1 MTPIVVIPG
10 LYATPRFYEAQLA
23 ELWQRGPVQFANHTR
38 DDTIAAIA
46 TRILDEA
53 PARFALVGHS
63 MGGYIAFEILRQAR
77 SRVARVALLDTSAR
91 ADAPE
96 QTQRRREMIALAS
109 KGRYEEIADLQFPL
123 LVHPAR
129 RDDADLR
136 AAVRGMAR
144 DTGAAAFIRQENAI
158 IGRIDSRPT
167 LGEIRCPT
175 LVLVGEQDGI
185 TPLDRAEEIV
195 AGISGASLVT
205 VPDCGHMSAMERPQA
220 VTAALAAFFAA

>member
-1 MTPIVVIPG
+1 
-10 LYATPRFYEAQLA
+10 
-23 ELWQRGPVQFANHTR
+23 
-38 DDTIAAIA
+38 
-46 TRILDEA
+46 
-53 PARFALVGHS
+53 
-63 MGGYIAFEILRQAR
+63 
-77 SRVARVALLDTSAR
+77 
-91 ADAPE
+91 
-96 QTQRRREMIALAS
+96 MIALAS

-195 AGISGASLVT
+195 AGVSGASLVK
-205 VPDCGHMSAMERPQA
+205 VPECGHLSAMERPQA
-220 VTAALAAFFAA
+220 VTAALAAFLAA